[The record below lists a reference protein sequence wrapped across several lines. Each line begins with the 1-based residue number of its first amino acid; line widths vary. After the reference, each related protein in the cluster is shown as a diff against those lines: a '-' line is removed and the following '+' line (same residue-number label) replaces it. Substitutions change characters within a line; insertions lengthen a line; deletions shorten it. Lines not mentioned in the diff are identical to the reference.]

1 MAKYTKEQLVQ
12 LLRKAGIPEKDIPM
26 MVAIALAESAGNSDA
41 QGDQKLAD
49 NKWGNSVGLF
59 QVRSLRDP
67 SKYKGADALRDATK
81 LEDPIFNA
89 KAAWAISKQGKDFTP
104 WTTFNEGTYLDYM
117 NDSTTPSR
125 SRGPKVIKGKG
136 KVIGE
141 LNLPSSQKDI
151 NIDTENTIDLS
162 FLQTIANLS
171 GLDYLITGLNDGT
184 VTTQEALT
192 AISASRWFKNS
203 FIQKREALA
212 LQKQDPA
219 TFKNNLKNIESEIKQ
234 AFIEAGVDVNENLK
248 QIKKLAGKAIF
259 FDLTQEDF
267 IKIVANSVDFESNYL
282 KGLANT
288 YAMDIIKRGQSFGVT
303 LANQSAE
310 LKRFVKAKFTGEM
323 SDDDIN
329 NFFKQEAI
337 KAFPNYKARF
347 DAGATLED
355 VADPFKKEIADYL
368 ELDVKDV
375 NYNDPAL
382 KGIMTA
388 TNPKD
393 GSPYAMSASERLKL
407 IQNDPRYDKTKRS
420 QNELV
425 GSLLNMVGGRF

>member
-1 MAKYTKEQLVQ
+1 MAKYTRQQLID
-12 LLRKAGIPEKDIPM
+12 LLRRAGIPDRDIPM
-26 MVAIALAESAGNSDA
+26 MVAIALAESAGDSAA

-49 NKWGNSVGLF
+49 DKWGNSVGLF

-67 SKYKGADALRDATK
+67 SKYKGADALRDAAK

-89 KAAWAISKQGKDFTP
+89 RAAWAISKQGKDFTP

-125 SRGPKVIKGKG
+125 SRKPKGFKGKG
-136 KVIGE
+136 KVLGDLSTLFNTE
-141 LNLPSSQKDI
+141 DL
-151 NIDTENTIDLS
+151 NIDTENTVDLS
-162 FLQTIANLS
+162 FLQTLANLA
-171 GLDYLITGLNDGT
+171 GLDSVITSLNDKT
-184 VTTQEALT
+184 MTLAEAET
-192 AISASRWFKNS
+192 IIESSKWFKSIFAEQRN
-203 FIQKREALA
+203 ALA

-219 TFKNNLKNIESEIKQ
+219 TFKRKQKNAEDTIRQ
-234 AFIEAGVDVNENLK
+234 AFIEAGAEYSDK
-248 QIKKLAGKAIF
+248 QISKLAYQAMLF
-259 FDLTQEDF
+259 NLTQEDF
-267 IKIVANSVDFESNYL
+267 VKIVADSIDFESKYL

-288 YAMDIIKRGQSFGVT
+288 YAMDITKKGQLFGVT
-303 LANQSAE
+303 LAPQSAE

-347 DAGATLED
+347 EAGATLED
-355 VADPFKKEIADYL
+355 VADPFKKEIAEFL

-407 IQNDPRYDKTKRS
+407 IQNDPRYDGTKRS

>member
-1 MAKYTKEQLVQ
+1 MAKYTRQQLID
-12 LLRKAGIPEKDIPM
+12 LLRRAGIPDRDIPM
-26 MVAIALAESAGNSDA
+26 MVAIALAESAGDSAA

-49 NKWGNSVGLF
+49 DKWGNSVGLF

-67 SKYKGADALRDATK
+67 SKYKGADALRDAAK

-89 KAAWAISKQGKDFTP
+89 RAAWAISKQGKDFTP

-125 SRGPKVIKGKG
+125 SRKPKGFKGKG
-136 KVIGE
+136 KVLGDLSTLFNTE
-141 LNLPSSQKDI
+141 DL

-171 GLDYLITGLNDGT
+171 GLNYLITGLNDGT

-192 AISASRWFKNS
+192 AVSSSKWFKNN
-203 FIQKREALA
+203 FIQRREALA

-219 TFKNNLKNIESEIKQ
+219 TFKNNLKKLESEIRQ
-234 AFIEAGVDVNENLK
+234 AFKDAGATVNEK
-248 QIKKLAGKAIF
+248 QIKKLATQSIF
-259 FDLTQEDF
+259 FDLSKEDF
-267 IKIVANSVDFESNYL
+267 IKVVTDSIDFESNYL

-347 DAGATLED
+347 EAGATLED
-355 VADPFKKEIADYL
+355 VADPFKKEIAEFL

-407 IQNDPRYDKTKRS
+407 IQNDPRYDGTKRS